1 MALPATTDPAE
12 RELRALIR
20 GFAHDPLGF
29 VRFVFPWGRKG
40 AALSWETGP
49 RAWQEAVLSEIGDQL
64 QANAAIGRSEPIRIA
79 VASGHGIGKSALMAW
94 IKLWALATF
103 EDAIT
108 MITAN
113 TDQQLRTKTWPQVVK
128 WFNLMNCRHWFTLTD
143 SAIVS
148 RGAGHAKTWRGD
160 RITWSTHS
168 TEAFAGLHNLRKRI
182 VLLFDEASAI
192 ADPIWDVAEGALTDE
207 GTEIVWLV
215 FGNPTQAD
223 GRFRECFGKFRG
235 RWSGRQIDSRSVPGI
250 NKSQIAR
257 WVQDYGEDSDFV
269 RVRVRGEF
277 PSIGSNQFIGPD
289 LVEAARK
296 RAVIEQPHEPLV
308 MGVDVAR
315 HGDDRTAI
323 VFRRGRD
330 ARSIPPILM
339 RVADLM
345 QVAARVAIEARN
357 HRADAIFI
365 DMGMGAG
372 VVDRLRQMGLP
383 DVFGIEFG
391 AAADGTQGVDNATG
405 NHANKRAQ
413 MWDNLRTWLANG
425 AIPDD
430 AELADDLVGP
440 HYGFNGRDQIQLE
453 RKQDMKKRGLASPDI
468 ADALAL
474 TFAFRVLPRAVAE
487 RNAAR
492 SAGAGVGR
500 VAVEYDLYAEI

>member
-1 MALPATTDPAE
+1 MVLPAATNPDAA
-12 RELRALIR
+12 LRAAI
-20 GFAHDPLGF
+20 GSYAHDPLGF
-29 VRFVFPWGRKG
+29 VRFAFPWGKKG
-40 AALSWETGP
+40 AALSWGTGP
-49 RAWQEAVLSEIGDQL
+49 RAWQEAVLVEIGERL
-64 QANAAIGRSEPIRIA
+64 RANAAVGGSEPIRIA

-103 EDAIT
+103 EDATT

-113 TDQQLRTKTWPQVVK
+113 TEQQLRTKTWPQVVK
-128 WFNLMNCRHWFTLTD
+128 WFNLMNCRHWFSLSET
-143 SAIVS
+143 AIVS
-148 RGAGHAKTWRGD
+148 RRAGHARTWRGD
-160 RITWSTHS
+160 RVTWSTHN

-207 GTEIVWLV
+207 GTEIIWLV

-250 NKSQIAR
+250 NKAEIGR
-257 WVQDYGEDSDFV
+257 WVQDFGEDSDFV

-277 PSIGSNQFIGPD
+277 PRVGAHQFIAPA

-296 RAVIEQPHEPLV
+296 RPVIDQPHEPLV
-308 MGVDVAR
+308 IGVDVAR

-357 HRADAIFI
+357 HGADAIFV

-372 VVDRLRQMGLP
+372 VVDRLRQMGVP
-383 DVFGIEFG
+383 GVFGIEFG
-391 AAADGTQGVDNATG
+391 AAADRAPGVDNVG
-405 NHANKRAQ
+405 GSHANKRAQ
-413 MWDNLRTWLANG
+413 MWDSLRTWLANG

-440 HYGFNGRDQIQLE
+440 HYGFNSRDQIQLE

-468 ADALAL
+468 GDALAL
-474 TFAFRVLPRAVAE
+474 TFAFRVLPRAMAE
-487 RNAAR
+487 RNDTG
-492 SAGAGVGR
+492 STGR